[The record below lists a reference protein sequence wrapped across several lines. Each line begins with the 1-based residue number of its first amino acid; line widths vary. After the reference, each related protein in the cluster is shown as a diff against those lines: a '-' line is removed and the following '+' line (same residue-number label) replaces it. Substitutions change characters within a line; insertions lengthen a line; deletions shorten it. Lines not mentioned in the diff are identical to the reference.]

1 MVMSFTL
8 VVRSL
13 TDASYDLPPDRH
25 TTHKFFGTFFRT
37 WPVHVHEASA
47 WCVLRR
53 RLIDIMRR
61 TACSA
66 LVSPPTAVTA
76 ASHEHTA
83 DAWASV
89 RQEEE
94 MRVLT
99 GMALVATLAIGPGP
113 AAEART
119 AATDDP
125 PPEDWKKLTSLR
137 VLPEHPHQND
147 IVRIF
152 AHCPVTADHA
162 IIGST
167 AFALKG
173 SRRLYREVG
182 LGLSDRGLGRR
193 AAGISYYALLGH
205 HEVRMTCVKVTIDPR
220 TRFRKIQVISRC
232 TVPLTVRRFRLS
244 QFS

>member
-1 MVMSFTL
+1 
-8 VVRSL
+8 
-13 TDASYDLPPDRH
+13 
-25 TTHKFFGTFFRT
+25 
-37 WPVHVHEASA
+37 
-47 WCVLRR
+47 
-53 RLIDIMRR
+53 MRR

-66 LVSPPTAVTA
+66 PVSPPTAVIA
-76 ASHEHTA
+76 APHEHTA

-99 GMALVATLAIGPGP
+99 GMALVAALAALAMGPGP

-119 AATDDP
+119 AVTDDP

-152 AHCPVTADHA
+152 AHCPVTANHA

-193 AAGISYYALLGH
+193 AASISYYALLGH
-205 HEVRMTCVKVTIDPR
+205 HEVRMTCVKVTIDPE
-220 TRFRKIQVISRC
+220 TRYRKIQVISRC
-232 TVPLTVRRFRLS
+232 TAPLTVRRFRLS